1 MKRLLI
7 PTRLRLDLLR
17 LSSVET
23 KTAAAPPPHVPVLC
37 DTAIDY
43 LQPVP
48 GGTYFDMTFGAGGHT
63 RRLLEKCPEAK
74 VYALDR
80 DPVAHQLAREM
91 SESEEYKGSLI
102 PLLGKFSDLPRL
114 FKEHG
119 LTKNST
125 PERRMSSRQPHGVQ
139 GRKPPRSPMARRPS
153 FTVCRPSTSF
163 SGETASVIRCESME
177 VSQSRG
183 ICTMIPCTF
192 GSSFRSLICKGI

>member
-74 VYALDR
+74 VYAWIGIQW
-80 DPVAHQLAREM
+80 PTNWPAR
-91 SESEEYKGSLI
+91 
-102 PLLGKFSDLPRL
+102 
-114 FKEHG
+114 
-119 LTKNST
+119 
-125 PERRMSSRQPHGVQ
+125 
-139 GRKPPRSPMARRPS
+139 
-153 FTVCRPSTSF
+153 
-163 SGETASVIRCESME
+163 
-177 VSQSRG
+177 
-183 ICTMIPCTF
+183 
-192 GSSFRSLICKGI
+192 